1 MVAKGHNFPHLSLV
15 GVIDADL
22 GLQGAD
28 LRASEKTFQ
37 LIKQVS
43 GRAGRIKTQGI
54 ALLQT
59 YQPEHPVMKA
69 IISND
74 DERFWESEAKQ
85 REEAL
90 VPPFGSMA
98 GIVISG
104 TDLQQVNKISSKL
117 ATNLG
122 PLKDINAMVYGPA
135 PAPIARIRGR
145 HRIRLLIKVRKK
157 SNFQKALGSWANQM
171 KLPGNVRLSID
182 IDPQTFF

>member
-43 GRAGRIKTQGI
+43 GRAGRVKTQGI

-90 VPPFGSMA
+90 VPPFGAMA

-117 ATNLG
+117 ATN
-122 PLKDINAMVYGPA
+122 
-135 PAPIARIRGR
+135 
-145 HRIRLLIKVRKK
+145 
-157 SNFQKALGSWANQM
+157 
-171 KLPGNVRLSID
+171 
-182 IDPQTFF
+182 